1 MISGKGKDHIAGS
14 HALEWRNDRMDMQTA
29 NIPINTR
36 TVGDAKNISEG
47 IYILYLEDYVHTFIK
62 KLIYEQEPDTIAG
75 TSVNLYGSSFEQAAQ
90 TIMVISGATTTEQ
103 TGKNSFSTST
113 PLCSAIVSLNKDKGI
128 RFEIATKGT
137 KVILDDFYIY
147 YDQNEEM
154 QNYLIEW
161 NSERR
166 ERQLRR
172 TSAKSGS
179 RSSVDNAARL
189 GRLTQ
194 AYNREAAKVSLIWG
208 AMNVLSLSL
217 VVCVIA
223 YGIISLNSYGKMK
236 NMQESIDYC
245 MTFVSENID
254 LPDRRV
260 ETIAPTER
268 TPQPAK
274 EEYTEISIDTPAATQ
289 TIEVVEEI
297 TTIESIETTPPTDI
311 VPTPAPQPVEAANP
325 SVPQYYVV
333 QRGDTLR
340 SICLN
345 TYGDYSKMEEICEL
359 NGLDNPDSIL
369 YGQKLL
375 LP

>member
-1 MISGKGKDHIAGS
+1 
-14 HALEWRNDRMDMQTA
+14 MDMQTT
-29 NIPINTR
+29 NIPVNTR

-47 IYILYLEDYVHTFIK
+47 IYVLYLEDYVHTFIK
-62 KLIYEQEPDTIAG
+62 KLIFEQEPDTIAG
-75 TSVNLYGSSFEQAAQ
+75 TSVNLYGAGFEQSSQ
-90 TIMVISGATTTEQ
+90 SIMVISGATTSEHV
-103 TGKNSFSTST
+103 GKNCFSAAA
-113 PLCSAIVSLNKDKGI
+113 PLCTALVSLNKDRGI
-128 RFEIATKGT
+128 RFEISTKGT

-179 RSSVDNAARL
+179 RVSADNAVRL

-194 AYNREAAKVSLIWG
+194 AYNLEAAKVSLVWG

-245 MTFVSENID
+245 MTFVSENMESNM
-254 LPDRRV
+254 PQTF
-260 ETIAPTER
+260 EKYIAPVNQTQE
-268 TPQPAK
+268 QAVG
-274 EEYTEISIDTPAATQ
+274 EYTEISIDTPA
-289 TIEVVEEI
+289 
-297 TTIESIETTPPTDI
+297 ETDEPSAEMPAELPSMQLE
-311 VPTPAPQPVEAANP
+311 PTPQQPAQPVTAPA
-325 SVPQYYVV
+325 PQYYVV

-340 SICLN
+340 SICIN
-345 TYGDYSKMEEICEL
+345 TYGDYSRMEEICEL

-369 YGQKLL
+369 SGQKLL

>member
-1 MISGKGKDHIAGS
+1 
-14 HALEWRNDRMDMQTA
+14 MDMQTT
-29 NIPINTR
+29 NIPVNTR

-47 IYILYLEDYVHTFIK
+47 IYVLYLEDYVHTFIK

-75 TSVNLYGSSFEQAAQ
+75 TSVNLYGSSFERSSQS
-90 TIMVISGATTTEQ
+90 IIVISGAAISEQ
-103 TGKNSFSTST
+103 AGKSYFSADA
-113 PLCSAIVSLNKDKGI
+113 PLCTALVCLNKDRGV
-128 RFEIATKGT
+128 RLEISIKGT

-161 NSERR
+161 NHERH
-166 ERQLRR
+166 EQQLRKTTAKGGR
-172 TSAKSGS
+172 VSA
-179 RSSVDNAARL
+179 DNAARL
-189 GRLTQ
+189 GRIAQ
-194 AYNREAAKVSLIWG
+194 AYNRESARVSLVWS

-245 MTFVSENID
+245 MTFVSENLD
-254 LPDRRV
+254 NN
-260 ETIAPTER
+260 TEKKSDVTYER
-268 TPQPAK
+268 YLGTTQSVNQAQEQDT
-274 EEYTEISIDTPAATQ
+274 EEYTEISIDTPVGNT
-289 TIEVVEEI
+289 TEEPI
-297 TTIESIETTPPTDI
+297 TPPAVESEMSQEAADLQ
-311 VPTPAPQPVEAANP
+311 PAPAVNP
-325 SVPQYYVV
+325 AVPQYYVV

-340 SICLN
+340 SICFN
-345 TYGDYSKMEEICEL
+345 TYGDYSRMEEICEL

-369 YGQKLL
+369 SGQKLL

>member
-1 MISGKGKDHIAGS
+1 
-14 HALEWRNDRMDMQTA
+14 MQTT

-47 IYILYLEDYVHTFIK
+47 IYVLYLEDYVHTFIK

-75 TSVNLYGSSFEQAAQ
+75 TCVNLYGSSFEQSSQ
-90 TIMVISGATTTEQ
+90 SIMVISGATTSEQ
-103 TGKNSFSTST
+103 AGKDCFSTGA
-113 PLCSAIVSLNKDKGI
+113 PLCTALVSLNKDRGI
-128 RFEIATKGT
+128 RFEISTKGT

-179 RSSVDNAARL
+179 RASMDNAARL

-194 AYNREAAKVSLIWG
+194 AYHREAARVSLVWG

-236 NMQESIDYC
+236 SMQESIDYC
-245 MTFVSENID
+245 MSFVSENM
-254 LPDRRV
+254 
-260 ETIAPTER
+260 ETDMPQTFEKYIAPINQTREQVPE
-268 TPQPAK
+268 T
-274 EEYTEISIDTPAATQ
+274 YTEISIDTPAPEVAETSVETSAELPSVPPE
-289 TIEVVEEI
+289 TI
-297 TTIESIETTPPTDI
+297 PQQQ
-311 VPTPAPQPVEAANP
+311 PQPVAAP
-325 SVPQYYVV
+325 VPQYYVV

-340 SICLN
+340 SICVN
-345 TYGDYSKMEEICEL
+345 TYGDYSRMEEICEL

-369 YGQKLL
+369 SGQKLL

>member
-1 MISGKGKDHIAGS
+1 MIGVIGRNRNTISN
-14 HALEWRNDRMDMQTA
+14 ALEWRKKMDKQTT

-36 TVGDAKNISEG
+36 TVGDAKNISDG
-47 IYILYLEDYVHTFIK
+47 IYVLYLEDYVHTFIK

-75 TSVNLYGSSFEQAAQ
+75 TSINLYGNRFEQSSQ
-90 TIMVISGATTTEQ
+90 SIMVISGATTTEQ
-103 TGKNSFSTST
+103 AGRNCFSAVT
-113 PLCSAIVSLNKDKGI
+113 PLCTALVSLNKDKGI
-128 RFEIATKGT
+128 RFEISTKGT

-172 TSAKSGS
+172 TTAKSGS
-179 RSSVDNAARL
+179 RAYADNAAKL

-194 AYNREAAKVSLIWG
+194 AYNREAARVSLVWG

-245 MTFVSENID
+245 MSFVSENI
-254 LPDRRV
+254 
-260 ETIAPTER
+260 ETDIPQTFEKYIAPPNQTQE
-268 TPQPAK
+268 QVS
-274 EEYTEISIDTPAATQ
+274 EEYTEISIDTPAPKTAETSAE
-289 TIEVVEEI
+289 TM
-297 TTIESIETTPPTDI
+297 TESPS
-311 VPTPAPQPVEAANP
+311 VPSEAAPQQPAQPVTAP
-325 SVPQYYVV
+325 VPQYYVV

-340 SICLN
+340 SICIN
-345 TYGDYSKMEEICEL
+345 TYGDYSRMEEICEL

-369 YGQKLL
+369 SGQKLL

>member
-1 MISGKGKDHIAGS
+1 
-14 HALEWRNDRMDMQTA
+14 MDMQTT
-29 NIPINTR
+29 NIPVNTR

-47 IYILYLEDYVHTFIK
+47 IYVLYLEDYVHTFIK

-75 TSVNLYGSSFEQAAQ
+75 TSVNLYGSSFERASQS
-90 TIMVISGATTTEQ
+90 IIVISGATTSEQ
-103 TGKNSFSTST
+103 TGKNYFSADT
-113 PLCSAIVSLNKDKGI
+113 PLCTALVCLNKDRGVRLEISI
-128 RFEIATKGT
+128 RGT

-161 NSERR
+161 NHERH
-166 ERQLRR
+166 EQQLRK
-172 TSAKSGS
+172 TTAKGGS
-179 RSSVDNAARL
+179 RVPTDNAARL
-189 GRLTQ
+189 GRIAQ
-194 AYNREAAKVSLIWG
+194 AYNRESARVSLVWG

-236 NMQESIDYC
+236 SMQESIDYC
-245 MTFVSENID
+245 MTFVSENIEKNLD
-254 LPDRRV
+254 YKPEKSSVGSFEQYIGTV
-260 ETIAPTER
+260 ETVNQTQEQS
-268 TPQPAK
+268 T
-274 EEYTEISIDTPAATQ
+274 EEYTEISVDTPVGTS
-289 TIEVVEEI
+289 TEEP
-297 TTIESIETTPPTDI
+297 TTPPAIETSVAQEPADLQ
-311 VPTPAPQPVEAANP
+311 PTPAVNP
-325 SVPQYYVV
+325 AVPQYYVV

-345 TYGDYSKMEEICEL
+345 TYGDYSRMQEICEL

-369 YGQKLL
+369 SGQKLL